1 MTFSEYF
8 NGLYYPLKDEEK
20 KADFFDAM
28 LMHYMEKD
36 AYKDC
41 ALLHVDPE
49 TKPRYARE
57 NNPNPIKADNAKY
70 VYAHGSFKHEKYADW
85 INGRIAD
92 MEAYDVIDNWLIE
105 NGLNTDDPGETCY
118 KLLTDILYEIA
129 FPHNNEEAIELPPE
143 DKSSDDSKTEW
154 SEHDNALVA
163 DFNADYDEVIQMCI
177 GDRYAQEYLTGRLP
191 KKINTLYNAK
201 WKEKSAEFEN
211 ILLKADVLTTL
222 GTLQE
227 LCDTLSPGKN
237 TKAGRSVR
245 MIRTEL
251 RNRYVKLHP
260 DGYTGIYPY
269 EAAIDDWNE
278 TEEHFEFEL

>member
-1 MTFSEYF
+1 MTFPEFF
-8 NGLYYPLKDEEK
+8 NGLYKYNLDEVNRDVFFSAMIRNFISKDKEAGCSLLAFQSTTLTRYVQEENARPIDVK
-20 KADFFDAM
+20 YIKYLSINHDKQRFINWISKF
-28 LMHYMEKD
+28 MED
-36 AYKDC
+36 TDSSDYI
-41 ALLHVDPE
+41 E
-49 TKPRYARE
+49 T
-57 NNPNPIKADNAKY
+57 
-70 VYAHGSFKHEKYADW
+70 
-85 INGRIAD
+85 
-92 MEAYDVIDNWLIE
+92 WLIE
-105 NGLNTDDPGETCY
+105 NGMVVKDVAKSCNN
-118 KLLTDILYEIA
+118 LLEGIFYEIA
-129 FPHNNEEAIELPPE
+129 YPDEFEEPIELPPE
-143 DKSSDDSKTEW
+143 DKSSDDSKTWW
-154 SEHDNALVA
+154 SDHDNALVA

-191 KKINTLYNAK
+191 KKINTLYNSK